1 MPRAARRAATAVAA
15 CLAVALS
22 AAPAGARPPQ
32 AAADAFV
39 TRDGAHLTL
48 QGKPFRFGGTN
59 LYWLGLDENVGGV
72 AHPTYF
78 RIDDALRTVRAM
90 NATVVRSH
98 TLGTSLGCAECIQP
112 ALGRYNEQAFAPI
125 DYAVAR
131 SRALGL
137 RLVVPLT
144 DQWTYYSGGHTDITE
159 WLGLA
164 DPKAFYTDPRAI
176 AAYKD
181 YISHVLNHVNPY
193 TGLAYKDD
201 PTIMSWS
208 LGNELND
215 MTPAWTDD
223 IGAHLHRLAP
233 RQLVSAGR
241 QQGVDP
247 SALGSSQVDIVDV
260 HYYPSSAATE
270 SADARTVTA
279 RGKVYLAGEHG
290 TTSVT
295 AADALALADDPNVTG
310 ALSWSLFGHADDH
323 GYVQHDD
330 GFTLHYPG
338 DTAAMHATVL
348 AESAFA
354 RTVDGDPNR
363 PAVPVTPPLVTA
375 VTKNSGINQIAWRG
389 SAGADGYRVERSTQ
403 GPDGPFGPVGPVGPV
418 GPATLS
424 DNDAP
429 WTDTTTPAG
438 SAWYRVV
445 ALDRAG
451 RPIATS
457 AALGAGAAQ
466 DAVADPLQTFALNSD
481 HSDGLTV
488 TPDGADVRVA
498 PAPRAAGQITWS
510 RPGLAGFRAD
520 FATTDRATLP
530 TVQVSADGSTWTDA
544 APALQRQGDHT
555 VLALDDL
562 RGAAHVRLRWQ
573 ADRHPA
579 PLTRASWTAATAS
592 PATAAPGAFQQ
603 TPTGGATAIDT
614 HTAFSWTAAPNAAY
628 YDLTVSKNADL
639 SDPVIQADGLRTT
652 TWTPPVNLQPNTDYH
667 YRVTAVNGA
676 GSTIADGAPA
686 AFTTADLTVEDF
698 EGYASDAALT
708 SAYPRNT
715 GGGAVTTSLDAAHA
729 DGPGHS
735 LRAAYDHGA
744 PGYAGIIRSFPSAQ
758 DWGGADHLTLWARSD
773 GSADQALTVQ
783 FVANGVYWETTVP
796 LSATDGGRITLPLSS
811 FKNPGWAS
819 PGALDTSRISQL
831 SFYFNGTAATG
842 TAWIDSIT
850 AAR

>member
-1 MPRAARRAATAVAA
+1 MPRAARRAATAVVA
-15 CLAVALS
+15 CLAVALCT
-22 AAPAGARPPQ
+22 APAGAHPPQ
-32 AAADAFV
+32 ATADAFV
-39 TRDGAHLTL
+39 TRDGARLTL
-48 QGKPFRFGGTN
+48 QGRPFRFGGTN

-78 RIDDALRTVRAM
+78 RIDDALRTARAM

-98 TLGTSLGCAECIQP
+98 TLGTSLGCADCIQP

-144 DQWTYYSGGHTDITE
+144 DQWTYYSGGHTDLTE

-181 YISHVLNHVNPY
+181 YISHVLDHVNPY

-233 RQLVSAGR
+233 HQLVSAGR
-241 QQGVDP
+241 QRGVDAA
-247 SALGSSQVDIVDV
+247 ALGSSQVDIVDV

-270 SADARTVTA
+270 AADARTVTA

-338 DTAAMHATVL
+338 DTPAMHATVL

-354 RTVDGDPNR
+354 RILADDPGR
-363 PAVPVTPPLVTA
+363 PAVPVTPPVVTA
-375 VTKNSGINQIAWRG
+375 VTKDSGINQIAWRG
-389 SAGADGYRVERSTQ
+389 AAGADGYRVERSAK
-403 GPDGPFGPVGPVGPV
+403 GPDGPFAPV

-424 DNDAP
+424 DDDAP
-429 WTDTTTPAG
+429 WTDTATPSG
-438 SAWYRVV
+438 PAWYRVV

-451 RPIATS
+451 RPTATS

-466 DAVADPLQTFALNSD
+466 DAVADPLQTFALSSS
-481 HSDGLTV
+481 HDGLTV

-498 PAPRAAGQITWS
+498 PAPKAAGQITWS
-510 RPGLAGFRAD
+510 RAGLAGFQAD
-520 FATTDRATLP
+520 FATTDRGSLP
-530 TVQVSADGSTWTDA
+530 TVQISADGTTWTDA
-544 APALQRQGDHT
+544 APALRRRGDHT
-555 VLALDDL
+555 LLTLDGL
-562 RGAAHVRLRWQ
+562 RGAADVRLRWQ
-573 ADRHPA
+573 PARHPA
-579 PLTRASWTAATAS
+579 PLTLASWTAATTS

-603 TPTGGATAIDT
+603 TPAAGATAVDT
-614 HTAFSWTAAPNAAY
+614 HTAFSWTAAPDAAY
-628 YDLTVSKNADL
+628 YNLTVSGNSDL
-639 SDPVIQADGLRTT
+639 SDPVIRATGLHAT
-652 TWTPPVNLQPNTDYH
+652 TWTPPSNLRPDTAYH
-667 YRVTAVNGA
+667 YAVTAVNGA
-676 GSTIADGAPA
+676 GSTTADGAPGT
-686 AFTTADLTVEDF
+686 FTTGDLTVEDF
-698 EGYASDAALT
+698 EGYASDAAL
-708 SAYPRNT
+708 AAGYPRNT
-715 GGGAVTTSLDAAHA
+715 GGGAVTTILDAAHA

-744 PGYAGIIRSFPSAQ
+744 PGYAGIIRSFPTAQ

-773 GSADQALTVQ
+773 GSPDQALTVQ

-796 LSATDGGRITLPLSS
+796 LSAPDGGRITLPLSA
-811 FKNPGWAS
+811 FTNPAWAT
-819 PGALDTSRISQL
+819 PGPLDTSQVSQL
-831 SFYFNGTAATG
+831 SLYFNGSAATG